1 MNSILF
7 FLLEVILT
15 LVICGLVVRYLRP
28 YLNRILVDLCGTEK
42 RAQFWTVFSNIVL
55 VGLPLLIA
63 LTYQPQAS
71 NAEELFFEITRRVS
85 GNLTGFLLALVGIGL
100 IVSFFAL
107 IAPRTTKAEAK

>member
-15 LVICGLVVRYLRP
+15 LSISMLVFRYLRP
-28 YLNRILVDLCGTEK
+28 FLTRILVDLCGTEE

-63 LTYQPQAS
+63 FTYQPEASQAE
-71 NAEELFFEITRRVS
+71 ALFFEITHRIS
-85 GNLTGFLLALVGIGL
+85 GNMLGFLMALLVIGC

-107 IAPRTTKAEAK
+107 VAPRQKESQ